1 MGSSSVV
8 RACATRHRDC
18 PAVNAC
24 AVGCTAAGRETAQLR
39 CRLRVASVGLML
51 HGRRR
56 CPAAR
61 DAGAQLILGLAVAPV
76 LRLCHMSNKLVSLT
90 TSSGRK
96 GPAYWL
102 YGAAWRLAHTRCARY
117 GRACRTAMYRLIFAR
132 EWSGAETCR
141 CLTTIESCTQATK
154 PNGASNGA
162 TSTQVVL

>member
-1 MGSSSVV
+1 MLLQAKHSLLGSSARLNVRGVANGLVVVV
-8 RACATRHRDC
+8 RACATRCRDC

-24 AVGCTAAGRETAQLR
+24 AVGCTAAGRETVQLR

-96 GPAYWL
+96 RPSILALWGGVASGPHEVCEIWS
-102 YGAAWRLAHTRCARY
+102 RLSNRHVQTNICT
-117 GRACRTAMYRLIFAR
+117 GMV
-132 EWSGAETCR
+132 WSG
-141 CLTTIESCTQATK
+141 
-154 PNGASNGA
+154 NM
-162 TSTQVVL
+162 

>member
-1 MGSSSVV
+1 MQ
-8 RACATRHRDC
+8 R
-18 PAVNAC
+18 
-24 AVGCTAAGRETAQLR
+24 R

-96 GPAYWL
+96 RPSILALWGGVASDPHKVCEIWS
-102 YGAAWRLAHTRCARY
+102 RLSNRHVQTSI
-117 GRACRTAMYRLIFAR
+117 CRGMV
-132 EWSGAETCR
+132 WSGNM
-141 CLTTIESCTQATK
+141 SM
-154 PNGASNGA
+154 SYHH
-162 TSTQVVL
+162 